1 MDKEAMLKKYIKNI
15 GKFIRPQEI
24 LSIIYIQ
31 LVLFY
36 LSQFSRIQF
45 VAAIISVIQAFK
57 IGIDIN
63 DQAIVAEIVVTLGI
77 ITVMWIVIKVLILL
91 VIKSS
96 ERQHKAINIVK
107 IVACIA
113 VQIDLVT
120 SKQFIQDIVNL
131 VHENT
136 IYADYLEPYQDTER
150 VSLTDKH
157 NLIVIYLE
165 SLENTGQLKKYGGYI
180 PDNEENLLENL
191 TAIANNEY
199 ASLKDKNI
207 QTIHISQ
214 SDKAMIGQQSSDTF
228 GTTLW
233 SMMGS
238 QTGMRPVDYGTS
250 NLFVDGNKSKEQS
263 KNNKY
268 QGIYGLGDILDKDG
282 YSQEF
287 ICGSRLQFA
296 GRGEFYQEHQIE
308 PLGIEE
314 ILEKYPEFENN
325 KTNLNGF
332 MQIQDKDM
340 YKALKQEITN
350 KYKSGS
356 KFSIAALTIDT
367 HFPGEGRCSE
377 CLDEYDDYRDILK
390 CADRQIGE
398 FIDWASDQP
407 WMEDTTIV
415 LMGDHLHMENSVEL
429 YNNAAADSNYTRTI
443 YNAIINP
450 VETQGLNEEENK
462 SDRLNNR
469 QFNQADWMPTIL
481 AQIGYSNIERIN
493 IGTNM
498 FSNRQTLSEEL
509 GFDKLD
515 KELQRYRVKSFE
527 DRKHPE
533 G

>member
-1 MDKEAMLKKYIKNI
+1 MLKNI
-15 GKFIRPQEI
+15 RKFIRPQEI

-36 LSQFSRIQF
+36 LSQFQQIQF

-57 IGIDIN
+57 VGIAISN
-63 DQAIVAEIVVTLGI
+63 QAMVTEIVVTLGI
-77 ITVMWIVIKVLILL
+77 ITVMWLILKVLILL

-96 ERQHKAINIVK
+96 EQRHKAVTIVK

-120 SKQFIQDIVNL
+120 SKQFIQDIVSL
-131 VHENT
+131 VHENK
-136 IYADYLEPYQDTER
+136 IYAEYLEPYQNSNENER
-150 VSLTDKH
+150 LTDKH
-157 NLIVIYLE
+157 NLIIVYLE

-207 QTIHISQ
+207 ETIHISQ
-214 SDKAMIGQQSSDTF
+214 SDKAMIGQQSSNTF
-228 GTTLW
+228 GMTLW

-238 QTGMRPVDYGTS
+238 QTGMRPVDYGTTS
-250 NLFVDGNKSKEQS
+250 IFIDEDKSKEQS

-268 QGIYGLGDILDKDG
+268 QGICGLGDILAKDR

-287 ICGSRLQFA
+287 ICGQRLQFA

-308 PLGIEE
+308 PLGIGE
-314 ILEKYPEFENN
+314 LLDKYPEFEKD
-325 KTNLNGF
+325 KTTLNGF

-350 KYKSGS
+350 KYKSGK
-356 KFSIAALTIDT
+356 KFSITALTIDT

-377 CLDEYDDYRDILK
+377 CLNEYGDYRDILK

-398 FIDWASDQP
+398 FIDWAADQP
-407 WMEDTTIV
+407 WMKDTTIV
-415 LMGDHLHMENSVEL
+415 LMGDHLYMENSVEL
-429 YNNAAADSNYTRTI
+429 YNNATNDSNYTRTI

-450 VETQGLNEEENK
+450 VETQGLNEGETEK
-462 SDRLNNR
+462 DKPDRLNNR

-481 AQIGYSNIERIN
+481 AQIGYNNIERIN
-493 IGTNM
+493 IGTNI
-498 FSNRQTLSEEL
+498 FSSRQTLSEEL

-515 KELQRYRVKSFE
+515 NELQRYRVKSF
-527 DRKHPE
+527 DNRKQSLE
-533 G
+533 R

>member
-1 MDKEAMLKKYIKNI
+1 MLKNI
-15 GKFIRPQEI
+15 RKFIRPQEI

-36 LSQFSRIQF
+36 LGQFSHIQF

-57 IGIDIN
+57 VGLDLGNQITVKEI
-63 DQAIVAEIVVTLGI
+63 AISLGI
-77 ITVMWIVIKVLILL
+77 VTILWIIIKVLILL
-91 VIKSS
+91 LIKSS

-107 IVACIA
+107 IVGCIA
-113 VQIDLVT
+113 VQIYLVT
-120 SKQFIQDIVNL
+120 SKQFVQDIANL
-131 VHENT
+131 IHENK
-136 IYADYLEPYQDTER
+136 IYADYLEPYRER
-150 VSLTDKH
+150 ERLTDKH
-157 NLIVIYLE
+157 NLIIIYLE
-165 SLENTGQLKKYGGYI
+165 SLENTGQLKKYGGYV

-199 ASLKDKNI
+199 TPLKDKNI
-207 QTIHISQ
+207 ETIHISQ
-214 SDKAMIGQQSSDTF
+214 SDKAMIGQQSSNTF

-238 QTGMRPVDYGTS
+238 QTGMRPVDYGTAS
-250 NLFVDGNKSKEQS
+250 LFIDNNKSKEQS

-268 QGIYGLGDILDKDG
+268 QGIYGLGDILDKDE

-287 ICGSRLQFA
+287 VCGQRLQFA
-296 GRGEFYQEHQIE
+296 GRGEFYQQHQIE
-308 PLGIEE
+308 PLGIREL
-314 ILEKYPEFENN
+314 LEKYPEFE
-325 KTNLNGF
+325 KDMVNLNGF
-332 MQIQDKDM
+332 IQIQDKDM
-340 YKALKQEITN
+340 YKVLKQEITN

-377 CLDEYDDYRDILK
+377 CLDEYGDYRDILK

-407 WMEDTTIV
+407 WMKDTTIV
-415 LMGDHLHMENSVEL
+415 LMGDHLYMENSVEL
-429 YNNAAADSNYTRTI
+429 YNNATNDSNYTRTI

-450 VETQGLNEEENK
+450 VETQNDGATGLGTEKDK
-462 SDRLNNR
+462 SDKLNNR

-481 AQIGYSNIERIN
+481 SQIGYNNIERIN

-515 KELQRYRVKSFE
+515 NELQRYRVKSFE
-527 DRKHPE
+527 DRKQSSE
-533 G
+533 R

>member
-1 MDKEAMLKKYIKNI
+1 MLKRQVKNI
-15 GKFIRPQEI
+15 RKFIRPQEI
-24 LSIIYIQ
+24 LSIVYIQ
-31 LVLFY
+31 LVY
-36 LSQFSRIQF
+36 YYIRQFSYIQI
-45 VAAIISVIQAFK
+45 VAAIISIVQAFK
-57 IGIDIN
+57 VGIDFKRQLILK
-63 DQAIVAEIVVTLGI
+63 DIIVTLVIVLTTWI
-77 ITVMWIVIKVLILL
+77 IVKVLVLL
-91 VIKSS
+91 LIKSS
-96 ERQHKAINIVK
+96 KLRQRVLFVLKTA
-107 IVACIA
+107 ACIV

-120 SKQFIQDIVNL
+120 SVQFMQDIANL
-131 VHENT
+131 IHQNK
-136 IYADYLEPYQDTER
+136 IYAEYLEPYQQSSKTE
-150 VSLTDKH
+150 SLTAKH
-157 NLIVIYLE
+157 NLIVIYME

-199 ASLKDKNI
+199 ASLKDKDI

-214 SDKAMIGQQSSDTF
+214 LDKAMIGQQSSNTF

-238 QTGMRPVDYGTS
+238 QAGMRTADYGTT
-250 NLFVDGNKSKEQS
+250 NLFIDSNKSKEQS

-268 QGIYGLGDILDKDG
+268 QGIYGLGDILDKSG

-287 ICGSRLQFA
+287 ICGQRLQFA
-296 GRGEFYQEHQIE
+296 GRGEFYKEHQIE
-308 PLGIEE
+308 SLGIGEL
-314 ILEKYPEFENN
+314 LEKYPEFE
-325 KTNLNGF
+325 KDMTTLNGF
-332 MQIQDKDM
+332 MQVQDKDM
-340 YKALKQEITN
+340 YKALKQEITD

-377 CLDEYDDYRDILK
+377 CLDEYGDYRDILK
-390 CADRQIGE
+390 CADRQVGE

-407 WMEDTTIV
+407 WMKDTTII
-415 LMGDHLHMENSVEL
+415 LMGDHLYMGNSVEL
-429 YNNAAADSNYTRTI
+429 YNNAANDSNYTRTI

-450 VETQGLNEEENK
+450 IETQGLEIEKDK

-469 QFNQADWMPTIL
+469 EFNQADWMPTIL
-481 AQIGYSNIERIN
+481 AQIGYDDIERIN
-493 IGTNM
+493 IGTNL

-515 KELQRYRVKSFE
+515 NELQRYRVKSFE
-527 DRKHPE
+527 DRKQQ